1 MGEIVLKDGAQ
12 TPKKKRGMPGFLKF
26 LIIFISVII
35 GLALI
40 LVVTAFICFYDNGHK
55 DIPVKADYETSEV
68 FNEVMVDSL
77 DNAKANKKITFA
89 LAEDQLNQIIYNAFK
104 DKEEAKEYLKNF
116 YVEVND
122 GKFDFVAEVSALNF
136 VKTRLTIGTELEVD
150 ENTMVFKVTN
160 VRVGKINHL
169 QGLVNV
175 ITQYISLPDFN
186 EALASAGLHM
196 NLDIKK
202 LTITYDLDD
211 FYNDILH
218 LMGDGDS
225 DYMTIFKEI
234 INQDSLRTISST
246 GKNIFALDV
255 DLAKLAVD
263 ETTVGITGYQAP
275 NGYFDMITPGVIN
288 DVKAL
293 LNNNT
298 VSEDNA
304 QTVANYFLGGD
315 TLLSDSEKA
324 VVNAYKESITSFAA
338 YTSSRYDYTA
348 DPSESLKA
356 KVEEQIT
363 KPIPSISETIQI
375 STDDLDS
382 MFSTSPALGRF
393 SLFLRDVN
401 KGISATKN
409 YKINYVNISRIST
422 AFKNNNMF
430 IILSINF
437 NGQAGNITLKC
448 EKQTADAGFGAL
460 KLNIS
465 DLYLGNIKVS
475 EETKDTFVDFI
486 SDAMGNDSFDS
497 VFSINNGVLTINLK
511 NILDEN
517 NVMEE
522 FGYQTSF
529 AFHANTKDEA
539 GGLIIHADR

>member
-1 MGEIVLKDGAQ
+1 MGEIALKEGAQ
-12 TPKKKRGMPGFLKF
+12 TPKKKKGMPGFLKF

-55 DIPVKADYETSEV
+55 DVPVKADYETSEV
-68 FNEVMVDSL
+68 FNELMVDSL

-104 DKEEAKEYLKNF
+104 DNEEAKEYLKNF

-122 GKFDFVAEVSALNF
+122 GKFDFVAEAQALNF

-150 ENTMVFKVTN
+150 DNTMVFKVTN
-160 VRVGKINHL
+160 VKVGKINHL
-169 QGLVNV
+169 QGLVNI

-186 EALASAGLHM
+186 EAFASAGLHM

-211 FYNDILH
+211 FYSDILN
-218 LMGDGDS
+218 LMGDNDS
-225 DYMTIFKEI
+225 DYMSIFKEI
-234 INQDSLRTISST
+234 IAQDSLRTISST
-246 GKNIFALDV
+246 GQNLFALDV

-263 ETTVGITGYQAP
+263 ETTVGIIGYQAP
-275 NGYFDMITPGVIN
+275 NGYFDLIVPGVIN

-298 VSEDNA
+298 ISEENA
-304 QTVANYFLGGD
+304 TTVANYFLGGD

-324 VVNAYKESITSFAA
+324 VINTYKENTTFVA
-338 YTSSRYDYTA
+338 YTSARYDYTA
-348 DPSESLKA
+348 DASEGLKA
-356 KVEEQIT
+356 KVEDQIT
-363 KPIPSISETIQI
+363 KPIPSASETIQI
-375 STDDLDS
+375 STDDLDN
-382 MFSTSPALGRF
+382 MFSTSPALGKLN
-393 SLFLRDVN
+393 LFYRDVN
-401 KGISATKN
+401 KGTNGAKN
-409 YKINYVNISRIST
+409 YKINFVNIDRIST

-430 IILSINF
+430 IILSVNF

-448 EKQTADAGFGAL
+448 EKQTGDAGFGVL

-465 DLYLGNIKVS
+465 DLYLGNIKVGEGTKASFVSLIS
-475 EETKDTFVDFI
+475 E
-486 SDAMGNDSFDS
+486 AMGNDSFDS
-497 VFSINNGVLTINLK
+497 LFSINNGVLTLNLK
-511 NILDEN
+511 STLDEN
-517 NVMEE
+517 GVLEAI
-522 FGYQTSF
+522 GYQTSF

>member
-1 MGEIVLKDGAQ
+1 MAELVLKEGAQ
-12 TPKKKRGMPGFLKF
+12 TPKQKRGMPGFLKF

-35 GLALI
+35 GLALV

-55 DIPVKADYETSEV
+55 DVPVKAEYETSEV
-68 FNEVMVDSL
+68 FNELMVDSL
-77 DNAKANKKITFA
+77 DHAKSNKKITFA

-122 GKFDFVAEVSALNF
+122 GKFDFVAEAQALNF

-186 EALASAGLHM
+186 DALASAGLHM

-211 FYNDILH
+211 FYSDILN
-218 LMGDGDS
+218 LMGDNDS
-225 DYMTIFKEI
+225 DYMSIFKEI
-234 INQDSLRTISST
+234 IAQDSLRTISST
-246 GKNIFALDV
+246 GQNLFALDV

-275 NGYFDMITPGVIN
+275 NGYFDLIVPGVIN

-298 VSEDNA
+298 ISEDNA
-304 QTVANYFLGGD
+304 TTAANYFLGGD

-324 VVNAYKESITSFAA
+324 VINTYKENTTFAA
-338 YTSSRYDYTA
+338 STSARYDYTA
-348 DPSESLKA
+348 DASDSLKS
-356 KVEEQIT
+356 KVEDQIT
-363 KPIPSISETIQI
+363 KPIPSASETIQI
-375 STDDLDS
+375 STDDLDN
-382 MFSTSPALGRF
+382 MFSTSPALGKLN
-393 SLFLRDVN
+393 LFYRDVN
-401 KGISATKN
+401 KGTDGAKN

-430 IILSINF
+430 IILSVNF

-448 EKQTADAGFGAL
+448 EKQTADAGFGVL

-465 DLYLGNIKVS
+465 DLYLGNIKVGEDTKASFVSLIS
-475 EETKDTFVDFI
+475 E
-486 SDAMGNDSFDS
+486 AMGNDSFDS
-497 VFSINNGVLTINLK
+497 LFTINNGVLTLNLK
-511 NILDEN
+511 STLDEN
-517 NVMEE
+517 GVLEAI
-522 FGYQTSF
+522 GYQTSF

>member
-1 MGEIVLKDGAQ
+1 MAELVLKEGAQ
-12 TPKKKRGMPGFLKF
+12 TPKQKRGMPGFLKF

-35 GLALI
+35 GLALV

-55 DIPVKADYETSEV
+55 DVPVKAEYETSEV
-68 FNEVMVDSL
+68 FNELMVDSL
-77 DNAKANKKITFA
+77 DHAKSNKKITFA

-122 GKFDFVAEVSALNF
+122 GKFDFVAEAQALNF

-160 VRVGKINHL
+160 VKIGKINHL

-186 EALASAGLHM
+186 DALASAGLHM

-211 FYNDILH
+211 FYSDILN
-218 LMGDGDS
+218 LMGDNDS
-225 DYMTIFKEI
+225 DYMSIFKEI
-234 INQDSLRTISST
+234 IAQDSLRTISST
-246 GKNIFALDV
+246 GQNLFALDV

-263 ETTVGITGYQAP
+263 ETTVGIAGYQAP
-275 NGYFDMITPGVIN
+275 NGYFDLIVPGVIN
-288 DVKAL
+288 DVKTL

-298 VSEDNA
+298 ISEDNA
-304 QTVANYFLGGD
+304 TAVANYFLGGD
-315 TLLSDSEKA
+315 TLLNDSEKA
-324 VVNAYKESITSFAA
+324 VINTYKENTTFAA
-338 YTSSRYDYTA
+338 YTSARYDYTA
-348 DPSESLKA
+348 DASDSLKS
-356 KVEEQIT
+356 KVEDQIT
-363 KPIPSISETIQI
+363 KPIPSASETIQI
-375 STDDLDS
+375 STDDLDN
-382 MFSTSPALGRF
+382 MFATSPALGKLN
-393 SLFLRDVN
+393 LFYRDVN
-401 KGISATKN
+401 KGTDGTKN

-430 IILSINF
+430 IILSVNF

-448 EKQTADAGFGAL
+448 EKQTTDAGFGVL

-465 DLYLGNIKVS
+465 DLYLGNIKVGEDTKASFVNLIS
-475 EETKDTFVDFI
+475 E
-486 SDAMGNDSFDS
+486 AMGNDSFDS
-497 VFSINNGVLTINLK
+497 LFTINNGVLTLNLK
-511 NILDEN
+511 STLDEN
-517 NVMEE
+517 GVLEAI
-522 FGYQTSF
+522 GYQTSF

>member
-1 MGEIVLKDGAQ
+1 MAELVLKEGAQ
-12 TPKKKRGMPGFLKF
+12 TPKQKRGMPGFLKF

-35 GLALI
+35 GLALV

-55 DIPVKADYETSEV
+55 DVPVKAEYETSEV
-68 FNEVMVDSL
+68 FNELMVDSL
-77 DNAKANKKITFA
+77 DHAKSNKKITFA

-122 GKFDFVAEVSALNF
+122 GKFDFVAEAQALNF

-186 EALASAGLHM
+186 DALASAGLHM

-211 FYNDILH
+211 FYSDILN
-218 LMGDGDS
+218 LMGDNDS
-225 DYMTIFKEI
+225 DYMSIFKEI
-234 INQDSLRTISST
+234 IAQDSLRTISST
-246 GKNIFALDV
+246 GQNLFALDV

-275 NGYFDMITPGVIN
+275 NGYFDLIVPGVIN

-298 VSEDNA
+298 ISEDNA
-304 QTVANYFLGGD
+304 TTAANYFLGGD

-324 VVNAYKESITSFAA
+324 VINTYKENTTFAA
-338 YTSSRYDYTA
+338 STSARYDYTA
-348 DPSESLKA
+348 DASDSLKS
-356 KVEEQIT
+356 KVEDQIT
-363 KPIPSISETIQI
+363 KPIPSASETIQI
-375 STDDLDS
+375 STDDLDN
-382 MFSTSPALGRF
+382 MFSTSPALGKLN
-393 SLFLRDVN
+393 LFYRDVN
-401 KGISATKN
+401 KGTDGAKN

-448 EKQTADAGFGAL
+448 EKQTTSAGFGVL

-475 EETKDTFVDFI
+475 EDTKASFVNLI
-486 SDAMGNDSFDS
+486 SEAMGNDSFDN
-497 VFSINNGVLTINLK
+497 VFSIANGVLTINLK
-511 NILDEN
+511 AILDEN
-517 NVMEE
+517 DILESI
-522 FGYQTSF
+522 GYQTSF
-529 AFHANTKDEA
+529 AFHANTKDSA